1 MYWNPQTKVKNKGGR
16 PRLIETWDVLKLRYP
31 SSPLRS
37 APRLIETWDVL
48 KSMSQLFSFPSPFPI
63 NRNMR
68 CIEIPCAPTILLSR
82 IRLIETWDVLKW
94 RTSCGVNTSKLI
106 NRNMRC
112 IEIWH
117 LSKILQGIIP
127 INRNMRCIEIFRIL
141 LWLAIQTWL
150 IETWDVLK
158 WFHSQW
164 WMMDC
169 ID

>member
-1 MYWNPQTKVKNKGGR
+1 MIEIS
-16 PRLIETWDVLKLRYP
+16 RLET
-31 SSPLRS
+31 
-37 APRLIETWDVL
+37 A
-48 KSMSQLFSFPSPFPI
+48 I

-68 CIEIPCAPTILLSR
+68 CIEIPVLFLHRADPLWINRNMRCIEMPWR
-82 IRLIETWDVLKW
+82 IGLYRWIWQINRNMRCIVASIA
-94 RTSCGVNTSKLI
+94 RRAI

-112 IEIWH
+112 IEIRIPN
-117 LSKILQGIIP
+117 LSPEFLPGLIETWDVLKFYIRISQFLHIL

>member
-1 MYWNPQTKVKNKGGR
+1 MAAMV
-16 PRLIETWDVLKLRYP
+16 RLINRNMRCIEMCICLKVSYRE
-31 SSPLRS
+31 
-37 APRLIETWDVL
+37 I
-48 KSMSQLFSFPSPFPI
+48 MI

-68 CIEIPCAPTILLSR
+68 CIEIGLQRPSEQAIR
-82 IRLIETWDVLKW
+82 RLIETWDVLKW